1 MDMHICKN
9 YEDLSTKA
17 CAHVVGQIAGKEN
30 SVLGLATG
38 GTPEGMYKNLAEQ
51 HEKGELSFQHVTTF
65 NLDEYIG
72 LPTYHPLSYRA
83 YMKAHLFSKVDLS
96 AVNTHLPD
104 GQAADL
110 TAECARY
117 EALLRDAGGVDLQ
130 VLGLGHNGHIGFNE
144 PGTPFSSTTHIVE
157 LDEKTREANARYFE
171 KKSDVPRKA
180 ITMGI
185 ETILAAREIL
195 VLISGADKA
204 EALREMLYREITNEF
219 PATALQQHPNV
230 TILADEQAAKE
241 LPGQ

>member
-1 MDMHICKN
+1 MDIQICKN
-9 YEDLSTKA
+9 YENLSTKA
-17 CAHVVGQIAGKEN
+17 CAHVSGQIAKKEN

-38 GTPEGMYKNLAEQ
+38 GTPEGMYKKLVEQ
-51 HEKGELSFQHVTTF
+51 HRKGVLSFQQVTTF

-72 LPTYHPLSYRA
+72 LPANHPLSYRV
-83 YMKAHLFSKVDLS
+83 YMKDRFFSKVDLS
-96 AVNTHLPD
+96 VVNTHLPD

-117 EALLRDAGGVDLQ
+117 EALLREAGGVDIQ

-144 PGTPFSSTTHIVE
+144 PGTPFASTTHIVE
-157 LDEKTREANARYFE
+157 LDGKTREANARYFD
-171 KKSDVPRKA
+171 KKSDVPKKA

-185 ETILAAREIL
+185 ETILAAGEIL

-204 EALREMLYREITNEF
+204 EALRDMLYREMTTEF

-230 TILADEQAAKE
+230 TILADEQAAKSLHE
-241 LPGQ
+241 